1 LSHGTIKKTT
11 LGLRK
16 YPEMA
21 VKDCQHAKITASIGH
36 RGMPEDLPTA
46 TTLIHSSEIRTVSVM
61 TAAVP
66 HTAKIIA
73 TFKLWRS
80 RDYDRRR

>member
-1 LSHGTIKKTT
+1 LSHVTIKKTT

-21 VKDCQHAKITASIGH
+21 VKDCQHTKITASIARHGI
-36 RGMPEDLPTA
+36 PEDLPTA

-61 TAAVP
+61 TIAAP
-66 HTAKIIA
+66 HTHSKDH
-73 TFKLWRS
+73 
-80 RDYDRRR
+80 RDI